1 MSYKFNVFTGN
12 LDYYIPASAGAG
24 DVIGPGS
31 ATDENIAVF
40 DGVTGKLLKD
50 GGVTVSGLQPID
62 GALTSI
68 SALTYV
74 SPSFIKLTANDTY
87 AVRTLAETLSD
98 IGAAPAL
105 GADDNYVT
113 NAEKT
118 VIGNTSGA
126 NTGDQTSLTGI
137 SDTKAN
143 FNTALSDGSFAF
155 SGDAPTAHTH
165 ELAAGATDITATAAE
180 LNILDLSGTALT
192 AGWGYF
198 ADAVSTATWRQL
210 LGSEINNDAG
220 WTGATD
226 ITGKADVDQTMYI
239 GTTAVAINRAS
250 ATLNLAGIG
259 TLGVGAITSSGTL
272 TLAANNITMTGSIAD
287 TTNRVTK
294 GWFTAIEVTNAAGLT
309 IGGTAI
315 GSIYSP
321 LTSPTFATSITG
333 SYLTA
338 SEMLITDADKK
349 IVSAAV
355 ATYPSLT
362 ELSYVKG
369 LTSAI
374 QTQIN
379 TKAPSASPT
388 FTTKVTGDFLTA
400 SEMLITNA
408 SKEIISAAVATY
420 PSLTELGYVKGLSS
434 AIQTQLAARLP
445 LAGGTMTGDIQLGE
459 TDIKLDAVLS
469 ADEKWSGITM
479 AGTAGA
485 TLAVGDI
492 CFLQTADSKWEL
504 VDGILDGTDLGFK
517 LQLGICVLAANA
529 DAATEILTYGKVR
542 SAAFP
547 AFTVGAPVYLSDTAG
562 DLVVAQPSTEN
573 FAIRICGYA
582 ISETDLLWNPDN
594 SYIVHK

>member
-143 FNTALSDGSFAF
+143 FNTALSDGSFTF
-155 SGDAPTAHTH
+155 SGDAPTTHTH
-165 ELAAGATDITATAAE
+165 ELAAGATDITALAAE
-180 LNILDLSGTALT
+180 LNVFDLSETALT

-198 ADAVSTATWRQL
+198 ADAVSTATWRKL
-210 LGSEINNDAG
+210 LGSEITNDES

-226 ITGKADVDQTMYI
+226 ISGKADIDQTMYI

-259 TLGVGAITSSGTL
+259 TFNTHTIPGGTGTLALTTDITGTNSGTNTGDEVVATGAELTTGTDDVKYASAKAIKDSHNVPSVAPGTDGYVLTSNGTDWVSEASAGGGGGITVETKTDNYSVEIADSGKLLVMNSADDKIFSLPSVAAGDIGTRFYFSKIGVGKVTIDAADSDKISDSGAGDTIYNDQTL
-272 TLAANNITMTGSIAD
+272 
-287 TTNRVTK
+287 
-294 GWFTAIEVTNAAGLT
+294 EVYAT
-309 IGGTAI
+309 IH
-315 GSIYSP
+315 
-321 LTSPTFATSITG
+321 L
-333 SYLTA
+333 
-338 SEMLITDADKK
+338 ML
-349 IVSAAV
+349 VSA
-355 ATYPSLT
+355 TQW
-362 ELSYVKG
+362 
-369 LTSAI
+369 AI
-374 QTQIN
+374 I
-379 TKAPSASPT
+379 
-388 FTTKVTGDFLTA
+388 
-400 SEMLITNA
+400 
-408 SKEIISAAVATY
+408 
-420 PSLTELGYVKGLSS
+420 
-434 AIQTQLAARLP
+434 
-445 LAGGTMTGDIQLGE
+445 
-459 TDIKLDAVLS
+459 
-469 ADEKWSGITM
+469 
-479 AGTAGA
+479 GA
-485 TLAVGDI
+485 
-492 CFLQTADSKWEL
+492 
-504 VDGILDGTDLGFK
+504 DGIWVTTD
-517 LQLGICVLAANA
+517 
-529 DAATEILTYGKVR
+529 
-542 SAAFP
+542 
-547 AFTVGAPVYLSDTAG
+547 
-562 DLVVAQPSTEN
+562 
-573 FAIRICGYA
+573 
-582 ISETDLLWNPDN
+582 
-594 SYIVHK
+594 

>member
-1 MSYKFNVFTGN
+1 MT
-12 LDYYIPASAGAG
+12 
-24 DVIGPGS
+24 
-31 ATDENIAVF
+31 
-40 DGVTGKLLKD
+40 
-50 GGVTVSGLQPID
+50 
-62 GALTSI
+62 
-68 SALTYV
+68 
-74 SPSFIKLTANDTY
+74 
-87 AVRTLAETLSD
+87 
-98 IGAAPAL
+98 
-105 GADDNYVT
+105 
-113 NAEKT
+113 EKT

-126 NTGDQTSLTGI
+126 NTGEPNFFNWY

-259 TLGVGAITSSGTL
+259 TFNTHTIPGGTGTLALTSDITGTNSGT
-272 TLAANNITMTGSIAD
+272 NTGDEVKATGAEVD
-287 TTNRVTK
+287 TGTDDVKYVTPK
-294 GWFTAIEVTNAAGLT
+294 AIKDSHNVPSVAPSTDGKV
-309 IGGTAI
+309 
-315 GSIYSP
+315 
-321 LTSPTFATSITG
+321 LTSNGTDWV
-333 SYLTA
+333 
-338 SEMLITDADKK
+338 SETPAGD
-349 IVSAAV
+349 S
-355 ATYPSLT
+355 
-362 ELSYVKG
+362 
-369 LTSAI
+369 
-374 QTQIN
+374 
-379 TKAPSASPT
+379 TK
-388 FTTKVTGDFLTA
+388 
-400 SEMLITNA
+400 
-408 SKEIISAAVATY
+408 
-420 PSLTELGYVKGLSS
+420 
-434 AIQTQLAARLP
+434 LP
-445 LAGGTMTGDIQLGE
+445 LAGGTMSGDIQLGE

-469 ADEKWSGITM
+469 GDEKWSGITM

-517 LQLGICVLAANA
+517 LQLGICTLAASA
-529 DAATEILTYGKVR
+529 EGATEMLVYGKVR

-547 AFTVGAPVYLSDTAG
+547 AFTVGAPVYLDDTAG
-562 DLVVAQPSTEN
+562 DLVCTQPSTTN
-573 FAIRICGYA
+573 FAIRKVGYA
-582 ISETDLLWNPDN
+582 LSSTDLFFSPSPD
-594 SYIVHK
+594 YIVHT

>member
-259 TLGVGAITSSGTL
+259 TFNTHTIPGGTGTLALTSDITGTNSGT
-272 TLAANNITMTGSIAD
+272 NTGDEVKATGAEVD
-287 TTNRVTK
+287 TGTDDVK
-294 GWFTAIEVTNAAGLT
+294 YATAK
-309 IGGTAI
+309 AI
-315 GSIYSP
+315 KDSHNVPSVAPSTDGKV
-321 LTSPTFATSITG
+321 LTSNGTDWV
-333 SYLTA
+333 
-338 SEMLITDADKK
+338 SETPAGD
-349 IVSAAV
+349 S
-355 ATYPSLT
+355 
-362 ELSYVKG
+362 
-369 LTSAI
+369 
-374 QTQIN
+374 
-379 TKAPSASPT
+379 TK
-388 FTTKVTGDFLTA
+388 
-400 SEMLITNA
+400 
-408 SKEIISAAVATY
+408 
-420 PSLTELGYVKGLSS
+420 
-434 AIQTQLAARLP
+434 LP
-445 LAGGTMTGDIQLGE
+445 LAGGTMSGDIQLGE

-469 ADEKWSGITM
+469 GDEKWSGI
-479 AGTAGA
+479 
-485 TLAVGDI
+485 
-492 CFLQTADSKWEL
+492 
-504 VDGILDGTDLGFK
+504 
-517 LQLGICVLAANA
+517 
-529 DAATEILTYGKVR
+529 
-542 SAAFP
+542 
-547 AFTVGAPVYLSDTAG
+547 
-562 DLVVAQPSTEN
+562 
-573 FAIRICGYA
+573 
-582 ISETDLLWNPDN
+582 
-594 SYIVHK
+594 